1 MADKSKDP
9 DEAKTIPDQLYK
21 IAEESEGGASR
32 VMDQV
37 EICINNFEEI
47 KNIASEMMEKAAH
60 SRDGSMDMDTLIE
73 EFMEKAEDLLNY
85 SDNGLENLEG
95 IMDLYQYQDIIRQ
108 KLEKVGHQLIDV
120 SEYIRQKLVPDVSS
134 LAHIPP
140 SGKDILDRDPDL
152 IDSKTDDVENIIAQ
166 FLKNRA

>member
-1 MADKSKDP
+1 MSDQPRDP
-9 DEAKTIPDQLYK
+9 DESKTIPDQLYK

-47 KNIASEMMEKAAH
+47 KNIASEMMEMMAH
-60 SRDGSMDMDTLIE
+60 SREGQVEQEVMIE
-73 EFMEKAEDLLNY
+73 TFMEKAEELLNY

-120 SEYIRQKLVPDVSS
+120 SEYIRKKLVPDVSS
-134 LAHIPP
+134 LTHIPP
-140 SGKDILDRDPDL
+140 SGKDILDRDTDA
-152 IDSKTDDVENIIAQ
+152 IDSKVNDVENIIAQ

>member
-1 MADKSKDP
+1 MTETGQDP
-9 DEAKTIPDQLYK
+9 DEAKTIPDMLYR

-37 EICINNFEEI
+37 EISLNNFEDIKAIANSLMERAGDNDEI
-47 KNIASEMMEKAAH
+47 VMT
-60 SRDGSMDMDTLIE
+60 RDEILELAE
-73 EFMEKAEDLLNY
+73 ELLAY
-85 SDNGLENLEG
+85 ADNGMMNLEG

-120 SEYIRQKLVPDVSS
+120 SEYIRKRLVPDVAQ
-134 LAHIPP
+134 LTHIPP
-140 SGKDILDRDPDL
+140 SGKDILDRDSEEVDV
-152 IDSKTDDVENIIAQ
+152 KTEDVEDIIAQ

>member
-1 MADKSKDP
+1 MTDKGQDP
-9 DEAKTIPDQLYK
+9 DEQKTIPDMLYR

-37 EICINNFEEI
+37 EISLNNFEDI
-47 KNIASEMMEKAAH
+47 KAIANQMMQRAGDQEEVTM
-60 SRDGSMDMDTLIE
+60 SRDEILEMAE
-73 EFMEKAEDLLNY
+73 EIMAY
-85 SDNGLENLEG
+85 ADNGMANLEG

-120 SEYIRQKLVPDVSS
+120 SEYIRKRLVPDVTA

-140 SGKDILDRDPDL
+140 SGKDILDRNSEDV
-152 IDSKTDDVENIIAQ
+152 DSKSEDVEDIIAQ

>member
-1 MADKSKDP
+1 MTEKGQDP
-9 DEAKTIPDQLYK
+9 DEQKTIPDMLYR

-37 EICINNFEEI
+37 EISINNFEDIKSIANQMMLRAAESEEI
-47 KNIASEMMEKAAH
+47 VMT
-60 SRDGSMDMDTLIE
+60 RDEILEIGE
-73 EFMEKAEDLLNY
+73 EILSFA
-85 SDNGLENLEG
+85 DNGLMNLEG

-120 SEYIRQKLVPDVSS
+120 SEYIRKRLVPDVTQ

-140 SGKDILDRDPDL
+140 SGKDILDRDSEEVDMQ
-152 IDSKTDDVENIIAQ
+152 TEDVEDIIAQ